1 MILDYPCSVP
11 ELADTTWNGRLED
24 FALLEASYA
33 IVRIIQ
39 TFPRIDLPEDEP
51 RSDVGKEKQT
61 LTLVIASAEGCRVRL
76 ER

>member
-1 MILDYPCSVP
+1 MILDCLCSVP

-51 RSDVGKEKQT
+51 SPDVGKEKQI
-61 LTLVIASAEGCRVRL
+61 LTLVISSAEGCRVKL
-76 ER
+76 EK